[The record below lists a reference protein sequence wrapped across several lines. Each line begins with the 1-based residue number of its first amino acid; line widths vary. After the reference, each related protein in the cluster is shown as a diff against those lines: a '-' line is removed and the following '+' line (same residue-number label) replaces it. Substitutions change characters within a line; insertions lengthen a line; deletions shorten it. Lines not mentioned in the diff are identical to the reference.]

1 MMTKYL
7 FRDGLG
13 YFLDPCEEPAD
24 WDEILEG
31 EELDWEEPNSEE
43 KEDIF
48 F

>member
-1 MMTKYL
+1 MMTKWV
-7 FRDGLG
+7 FSEDWGS
-13 YFLDPCEEPAD
+13 FISPWESED
-24 WDEILEG
+24 WDETFEQ